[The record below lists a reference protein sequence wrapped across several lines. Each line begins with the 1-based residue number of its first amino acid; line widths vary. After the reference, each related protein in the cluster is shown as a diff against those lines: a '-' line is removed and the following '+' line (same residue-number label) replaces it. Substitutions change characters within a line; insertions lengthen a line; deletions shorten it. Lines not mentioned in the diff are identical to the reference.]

1 MFLQK
6 LQLPS
11 SKTVISVA
19 ASAAA
24 TAVLVRSLARDYLPR
39 ELRNYVLL
47 KLRTLFTSLS
57 SQLTLIID
65 EFEGLNHNLL
75 YQAAQVYLRPTISPN
90 AKRFKVTM
98 PVKETKISVTMERNE
113 EIVDLFNGV
122 QLKWKLVSK
131 QIPSK
136 WVESPG
142 SGPYH
147 SSLKSELRYFELSF
161 HKKHKDVVLQAYL
174 PYVLEKSKEVEE
186 ERKTLKLFTMRHDRV
201 MGRRGVDAW
210 QSVNLDH
217 PSTFET
223 LAMDVDVK
231 ATIMQDL
238 ERFVRRKEFYR
249 KVGKAWKRGYLL
261 FGPPGTGKS
270 SLVAAMANYLNFD
283 IYDLELTDVRRNS
296 ELRKLLIST
305 ANRSILVV
313 EDIDCSIELQDRLAA
328 ARAVNPHSSNQGP
341 QVTLSGLLNFI
352 DGLWSSCG
360 DERIIV
366 FTTNHRDRLD
376 PALLRPGRMDV
387 HIHLSYCTPCGFKM
401 LASNYHGI
409 TEHPLFSDVEQLMGT
424 AKVTPAE
431 VGEQLLKN
439 EEPDIALRSLIEFLE
454 RKKREGDETKADKEE
469 VVAPGG
475 EGTQEVEGE
484 GGDESREGN
493 KSLEI

>member
-1 MFLQK
+1 MFLQN
-6 LQLPS
+6 LQVPS
-11 SKTVISVA
+11 TKTVISVA
-19 ASAAA
+19 ASTAA
-24 TAVLVRSLARDYLPR
+24 TAVLIRSLARDYLPR
-39 ELRNYVLL
+39 ELQAYVLL
-47 KLRTLFTSLS
+47 KIRTLFTSLS

-65 EFEGLNHNLL
+65 EYEGLNHNLL
-75 YQAAQVYLRPTISPN
+75 YQAAGIYLRPTISPN
-90 AKRFKVTM
+90 TRRFRVTM
-98 PVKETKISVTMERNE
+98 PVKETKISVSMERNE

-147 SSLKSELRYFELSF
+147 STLKSELRYFELCF
-161 HKKHKDVVLQAYL
+161 HKKHKDMVLQTYL

-201 MGRRGVDAW
+201 IGRRGMEAW

-217 PSTFET
+217 PATFET
-223 LAMDVDVK
+223 LAMDMDVK
-231 ATIMQDL
+231 ATIMEDL

-328 ARAVNPHSSNQGP
+328 ARATNPHSSNQGA
-341 QVTLSGLLNFI
+341 QVIKGNYFFI
-352 DGLWSSCG
+352 FSHFFCLPFFFSIIFYIMFMIHATSAYTHSHY
-360 DERIIV
+360 ERI
-366 FTTNHRDRLD
+366 
-376 PALLRPGRMDV
+376 
-387 HIHLSYCTPCGFKM
+387 
-401 LASNYHGI
+401 
-409 TEHPLFSDVEQLMGT
+409 
-424 AKVTPAE
+424 
-431 VGEQLLKN
+431 
-439 EEPDIALRSLIEFLE
+439 
-454 RKKREGDETKADKEE
+454 
-469 VVAPGG
+469 
-475 EGTQEVEGE
+475 
-484 GGDESREGN
+484 
-493 KSLEI
+493 